1 MALMLWLDGMMMM
14 MMMLQVIICE
24 VGDEAAPMPVAS
36 LTQKGWCPRSVC
48 SGSGD
53 VQLVQQLIQRRS
65 SVGGASFACMSSL
78 ACGRPG
84 DSALLLACMF
94 GVLLLFRILQC
105 ASCLT
110 DGGTCFEKFHHV
122 MCHTLMDCE
131 TGLGQLHY
139 MTANERI
146 TIAIRMAI
154 QALASNESLM
164 KKPRERSQ
172 PWLLMIAQQ

>member
-1 MALMLWLDGMMMM
+1 MTDIKVMNVKLVASNGSRASVCCRLQCYFHNTAQQALAHCCSTGHVLPTTYSKNTRTPYVQYVVRDQYERTNTL
-14 MMMLQVIICE
+14 C
-24 VGDEAAPMPVAS
+24 VAS

-94 GVLLLFRILQC
+94 GVLLYFHR
-105 ASCLT
+105 SC
-110 DGGTCFEKFHHV
+110 K
-122 MCHTLMDCE
+122 CHWHC
-131 TGLGQLHY
+131 
-139 MTANERI
+139 
-146 TIAIRMAI
+146 
-154 QALASNESLM
+154 
-164 KKPRERSQ
+164 
-172 PWLLMIAQQ
+172 